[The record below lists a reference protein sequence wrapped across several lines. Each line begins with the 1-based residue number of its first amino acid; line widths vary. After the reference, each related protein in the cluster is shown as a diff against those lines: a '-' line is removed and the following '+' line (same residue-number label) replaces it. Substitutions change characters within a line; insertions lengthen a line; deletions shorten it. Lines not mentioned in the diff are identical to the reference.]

1 VIYFIRF
8 LSLETIKTLYTQ
20 NTELVMNIRLF
31 TLFAV
36 AGLLTCMVSCAGSP
50 SKRPKKIVVSCARGM
65 LSEKAETVAVIPFDT
80 SSSESQLNGR
90 NIGALFASLLGDLN
104 YTVKDLDQ
112 PDREFKAGSAGL
124 GQKLRKDILTGAAA
138 KGIDGVVFGTA
149 AVKQGNTVYT
159 VVLQSSASGKI
170 LWTIVGENAAPREM
184 IGRLKRRMYS
194 R

>member
-1 VIYFIRF
+1 M
-8 LSLETIKTLYTQ
+8 K
-20 NTELVMNIRLF
+20 LF

-159 VVLQSSASGKI
+159 VYTVVLQSSASGKT